1 MKSVFVDQND
11 SPLNN
16 QIIFCVHLATDFA
29 FHVIL
34 LKRGSSGQF
43 NGGNLSH
50 SLRLCIPIL
59 L

>member
-50 SLRLCIPIL
+50 
-59 L
+59 